1 MLKYKLIDHTADIG
15 IDIFGNTMQQLFSNA
30 AFAMFDII
38 TDLSTVEKKDTRIIV
53 VEGIDK
59 EQLLVNWLSELLYLH
74 EIKNMLFKEFYIND
88 MNDIQL
94 KATIHGELLDEKR
107 HVIKTAI
114 KAVTYHN
121 LTIKQEN
128 DHWRVRVIFDL

>member
-1 MLKYKLIDHTADIG
+1 MD
-15 IDIFGNTMQQLFSNA
+15 
-30 AFAMFDII
+30 
-38 TDLSTVEKKDTRIIV
+38 
-53 VEGIDK
+53 GIDK

-88 MNDIQL
+88 MNDLQL

-114 KAVTYHN
+114 KAVTHHN
-121 LTIKQEN
+121 LVIKQEN
-128 DHWRVRVIFDL
+128 SRWRARVIFDL